1 LNPKRAAKVKKN
13 SPVDCFLVS
22 MCADGYRML
31 KALGRQAGQIAKGK
45 VRPATQTKI
54 GNPLMKI
61 GGFLILYYSL
71 FIIKYSS
78 FILNGFP

>member
-1 LNPKRAAKVKKN
+1 
-13 SPVDCFLVS
+13 
-22 MCADGYRML
+22 ML